1 MDGGFDLVYNPI
13 YEIIQKYQGIDAMD
27 VIYLVIKICKDI
39 GCDKEELMLK
49 ELISDECEL
58 DLPMN
63 LILPIKV
70 ILETNGLLSGIKRY
84 LYILIDAKK

>member
-1 MDGGFDLVYNPI
+1 
-13 YEIIQKYQGIDAMD
+13 MD